1 MLTSK
6 SVTLDIEIRA
16 GHIYGI
22 INQLPEMNIISVNM
36 IETESRIIDC
46 RNSRRYK
53 RQLMDRTMRQRLV
66 KYMKPGLILIQNVD
80 AVRADIKIRRLII
93 FLRALSYTANAAQI
107 ATRQVK

>member
-1 MLTSK
+1 MLTPKSK
-6 SVTLDIEIRA
+6 TPDIEIRA

-22 INQLPEMNIISVNM
+22 INQLTQMSIISVNM
-36 IETESRIIDC
+36 IETEGGIIDC

-53 RQLMDRTMRQRLV
+53 RQLMDGTMRQRLV

-93 FLRALSYTANAAQI
+93 FLGALSYTPNAAKI